1 MRPSFAARFYRAR
14 PILVALACASP
25 LLLLGGLWWAVNAF
39 LLTPGVPD
47 DDASAEECAR
57 FIVHE
62 KGLSRLDGDR
72 RDRFLQHH
80 LRRLVQD
87 AALRDRFAAVLRRL
101 TVEEQAAFRAHLF
114 DAFKPHVLSDVRR
127 FHDLQGERRGGYL
140 DERIVEY
147 NRVAAFLGGARIDK
161 RAFGN
166 ALPDPSQMTELLLTK
181 TTEEEREL
189 GLAYFGALAER
200 VKQIL
205 ADPELKRE
213 FEARIATSNTPQR
226 HAAEP

>member
-1 MRPSFAARFYRAR
+1 MQPSFAARFYRAR
-14 PILVALACASP
+14 PLLVALACASP
-25 LLLLGGLWWAVNAF
+25 LLVLGGLWWAVNAL

-47 DDASAEECAR
+47 DDASAEECVR

-62 KGLSRLDGDR
+62 KGLSRLGDGR

-114 DAFKPHVLSDVRR
+114 DAFKPHVLRDVRR
-127 FHDLQGERRGGYL
+127 FHDLQGEPRRRYL

-147 NRVAAFLGGARIDK
+147 NRVAAFLQEARIDK
-161 RAFGN
+161 RAFGS
-166 ALPDPSQMTELLLTK
+166 ALPDAGQMTKLLLTR
-181 TTEEEREL
+181 TSEQEREL

-213 FEARIATSNTPQR
+213 LEARIATPNTP
-226 HAAEP
+226 